1 MINAAMVAGVLMGS
15 GVLAVAGG
23 VDVPSVELVAVCS
36 IPTDARDK
44 SGLEDELGPVR
55 HDRLGSMGSAIEW
68 IGGDRFIM
76 AADRGP
82 ADGAYDYATRVQ
94 TIRMALPDGLG
105 SERDQPPTEL
115 KWSLEA
121 TTLLTREGKR
131 LTGLSSKINRKD
143 AGKSLRFDPEGIRV
157 DAEGNWIISE
167 EYGPG
172 IRVFASGGAT
182 PGEQMRVIE
191 VPGAFAISRPSQ
203 SSDQEDQ
210 FNSAGRVGNRGLE
223 GLAISPDKKT
233 ITAIMQSPLLQD
245 GGRSGLHIRILQI
258 DLASG
263 KSKQFVYP
271 LADSNYGCN
280 EILAVDDT
288 RFVVIERDGRPGG
301 NAGHKAIT
309 LIDTKDAT
317 DVSDVATLPKRWL
330 PPEIKPVARRVLI
343 DLLDD
348 RFRLAGESFPEKI
361 EGLTW
366 GPALKDGRRTLWVTS
381 DNDLTDKPSE
391 VWVFA
396 VSEQAL
402 SK

>member
-1 MINAAMVAGVLMGS
+1 MMTSVIVAA
-15 GVLAVAGG
+15 VLAVSGAA
-23 VDVPSVELVAVCS
+23 DVPSVELIATCS
-36 IPTDARDK
+36 IPADARDK

-68 IGGDRFIM
+68 LGGDRFIM

-94 TIRMALPDGLG
+94 TIRIALPDELG
-105 SERDQPPTEL
+105 SKRGEPPAEL

-131 LTGLSSKINRKD
+131 LTGLSGKINRKD

-157 DAEGNWIISE
+157 DAAGNWIISE
-167 EYGPG
+167 EYGPE
-172 IRVFASGGAT
+172 IRVFASGGEGGSEKA
-182 PGEQMRVIE
+182 GEQIRVIE
-191 VPGAFAISRPSQ
+191 LPGAFAISRPSQ

-245 GGRSGLHIRILQI
+245 GGRSGLHIRMLQI

-309 LIDTKDAT
+309 LIDTKGAT
-317 DVSDVATLPKRWL
+317 DVSEVATLPKRWL
-330 PPEIKPVARRVLI
+330 PADIKPVARRVLI

-381 DNDLTDKPSE
+381 DNDLTDKPNE

-402 SK
+402 K